1 MIKKGD
7 KGMGQWARR
16 GAMAWGKD
24 MGQGLWARTDGKF
37 VQGVAYSWTLPPP
50 PQQNWATPQHK
61 PLYF

>member
-16 GAMAWGKD
+16 GAMAWGKGF
-24 MGQGLWARTDGKF
+24 GQGQMVSVYRVLHIVG
-37 VQGVAYSWTLPPP
+37 PP